1 MTGSIQKQGRIERA
15 LRDEIDNGAYDAGLL
30 ERWDRA
36 TRPGALLVFDPP
48 VIAPAEDLQA
58 DDQADDDAPDARP
71 ALSPR
76 FGLLLFLFVA
86 AVIAHH
92 APWSAAL

>member
-1 MTGSIQKQGRIERA
+1 MTGGLQQAARVRRSLEEDYLSDLEAFNRATHPDA
-15 LRDEIDNGAYDAGLL
+15 LRELQ
-30 ERWDRA
+30 
-36 TRPGALLVFDPP
+36 LV
-48 VIAPAEDLQA
+48 PAEEWQVGA
-58 DDQADDDAPDARP
+58 EGEAAPDAHP
-71 ALSPR
+71 TLSPP